1 MKIEGL
7 DYNTR
12 RQKLQLPE
20 YGREIQKMVEHA
32 MKLEDREE
40 RQICAENI
48 VSTMQ
53 RIFPLSGDRE
63 NDTHKF
69 WDHLAIM
76 SDFKL
81 DIDYPFDVDMSKSIL
96 AKPNAMQYTKN
107 NIKVR
112 HYGSLMSEIFDKLKE
127 MPEGEERDR
136 LVEITANHMKYCLIE
151 YSQGSVDDQKVA
163 DDLAYYTDG
172 KIQLDLNRFRFA
184 NITSNRTPTERKKK
198 NVRQ

>member
-1 MKIEGL
+1 
-7 DYNTR
+7 
-12 RQKLQLPE
+12 
-20 YGREIQKMVEHA
+20 
-32 MKLEDREE
+32 
-40 RQICAENI
+40 
-48 VSTMQ
+48 MQ

-81 DIDYPFDVDMSKSIL
+81 DIDYPFDVDMFSTSIL

-136 LVEITANHMKYCLIE
+136 LVEITANHMKYYCLIE

-172 KIQLDLNRFRFA
+172 KIQLDLNRFRFCKHHLQPYS
-184 NITSNRTPTERKKK
+184 NGKEEKMLGNEFFHYRGKTSSKRRHYPSRSKE
-198 NVRQ
+198 

>member
-12 RQKLQLPE
+12 RRKLQLPE
-20 YGREIQKMVEHA
+20 YGREIQKMVQHA
-32 MKLEDREE
+32 MQLEDREE
-40 RQICAENI
+40 RQHCAEKI
-48 VSTMQ
+48 ISTMQ
-53 RIFPLSGDRE
+53 RIFPQSGDKE
-63 NDTHKF
+63 NEIQKF

-76 SDFKL
+76 SEFKL
-81 DIDYPFDVDMSKSIL
+81 DVDYPSDVDVSKSIL

-112 HYGSLMSEIFDKLKE
+112 HYGSLMSELFDKLKV

-151 YSQGSVDDQKVA
+151 YSQGSIDDQKVA
-163 DDLAYYTDG
+163 DDLAYFTDG
-172 KIQLDLNRFRFA
+172 KIQLDLNNFRFE
-184 NITSNRTPTERKKK
+184 NITSSRPMTERKKK